1 MPLRTIIAKDMP
13 SALAKVHNELG
24 QDVVILHTRL
34 VKRGGVWG
42 MFQKPMVEV
51 TAADKAMVIKYRKQ
65 RAAEVA
71 KTQPRGTGSSATGHA
86 TDDAATTPKQR
97 ERQGSPAWVQLA
109 EPKAGEVRAKATATT
124 GATSGTAGDL
134 IRKTY
139 AAAMVELQK
148 QHATA
153 ASSTPTPAMV
163 GSQVTTRTSPIN
175 QTVGLSSAS
184 TQATAATVKDQQV
197 GGGAQGVKA
206 TATTTQTPMVLPI
219 AAAQEQLTAEMRTV
233 QRMVGR
239 MMRRRQLEK
248 SGAIGEGIDHQTT
261 GHQAGDLPDPLLDQ
275 YLAMM
280 KQEVAEEIAEEIL
293 GQVRQK
299 LPDAQVHDAVKVKA
313 AVLEAMAKLIPVDP
327 QPMSFAKACDGR
339 MRVIALIGPT
349 GVGKTTTVAKLA
361 ANLKLR
367 QKKNIGLVTIDTY
380 RIAAVE
386 QLRTYAQIIGVPLEV
401 ASSPSDLAD
410 ALARCRARGC
420 EVVLMDT
427 AGRSQRDDPK
437 LEQLAMM
444 LRAAQPDEVHL
455 VLSSTCTQSVLE
467 QAVERFSRLRTDR
480 IIFTKLDEAVS
491 FGVLLNV
498 SRKLNKRLSFVTTGQ
513 EVPHDIEPGRAQ
525 RLAALVLGE
534 GA

>member
-1 MPLRTIIAKDMP
+1 
-13 SALAKVHNELG
+13 
-24 QDVVILHTRL
+24 
-34 VKRGGVWG
+34 
-42 MFQKPMVEV
+42 
-51 TAADKAMVIKYRKQ
+51 
-65 RAAEVA
+65 
-71 KTQPRGTGSSATGHA
+71 
-86 TDDAATTPKQR
+86 
-97 ERQGSPAWVQLA
+97 
-109 EPKAGEVRAKATATT
+109 
-124 GATSGTAGDL
+124 
-134 IRKTY
+134 
-139 AAAMVELQK
+139 
-148 QHATA
+148 
-153 ASSTPTPAMV
+153 
-163 GSQVTTRTSPIN
+163 
-175 QTVGLSSAS
+175 
-184 TQATAATVKDQQV
+184 
-197 GGGAQGVKA
+197 
-206 TATTTQTPMVLPI
+206 MVLPI
-219 AAAQEQLTAEMRTV
+219 AAAQEQLTQEMRTV

-239 MMRRRQLEK
+239 MMRRRQHEK
-248 SGAIGEGIDHQTT
+248 IGTK
-261 GHQAGDLPDPLLDQ
+261 HQATLYETEPESAQNHDLSDPLLDQ

-299 LPDAQVHDAVKVKA
+299 LPDAAAHDAGKVKS

-401 ASSPSDLAD
+401 ASSPTEVAD
-410 ALARCRARGC
+410 ALSRCRARGC

-437 LEQLAMM
+437 LDQLAKM
-444 LRAAQPDEVHL
+444 LQAAQPDEVHL